1 MAVTVFDVAETKTFT
16 LKGDVDNPTIWT
28 IGRIGHRLWSH
39 LQDAHSHLEVNDLGA
54 EAKGSVKF
62 DASKRADDFVRY
74 GVKGWTNLLGKDGKE
89 VPFATVS
96 TGTPAGPVQALPD
109 KLIEYLRPCIGEL
122 AGEVESFNSPKRE
135 EEKN

>member
-1 MAVTVFDVAETKTFT
+1 MAVVVFDVAETKSFT
-16 LKGDVDNPTIWT
+16 LKGDTENPTTWI
-28 IGRIGHRLWSH
+28 IGRVGHRLWSH

-62 DASKRADDFVRY
+62 DASKRADDFVRF
-74 GVKGWTNLLGKDGKE
+74 GVKGWSNLLGKDGKE
-89 VPFATVS
+89 VPFATIS
-96 TGTPAGPVQALPD
+96 TPTPAGPVQGITERLMEQ
-109 KLIEYLRPCIGEL
+109 IRPFIGEL